1 MIIMP
6 DNNTLTDRSYELIE
20 KIEKRSKLLT
30 AIVIACFILA
40 PVGFGIDVHLYVVA
54 SHQKGDWS
62 DINFAVMAIV
72 SVISGLLLIIG
83 IKEYVRVKDLKRKLS
98 QMELLEET
106 IYNEVL
112 SSNPRLIHD

>member
-1 MIIMP
+1 MP
-6 DNNTLTDRSYELIE
+6 DDNTLTDRSYELVE
-20 KIEKRSKLLT
+20 KIERRSKLLT
-30 AIVIACFILA
+30 AIVIACFVLV
-40 PVGFGIDVHLYVVA
+40 PVGIGIDAHLYQAV

-62 DINFAVMAIV
+62 DINTVIMAIA

-83 IKEYVRVKDLKRKLS
+83 VREYTQIKDLKRKLG

-112 SSNPRLIHD
+112 SPNLHLIR

>member
-1 MIIMP
+1 MP
-6 DNNTLTDRSYELIE
+6 DNNTLTDRSYELVE
-20 KIEKRSKLLT
+20 KIERRSKLLT
-30 AIVIACFILA
+30 AIVIACFILV
-40 PVGFGIDVHLYVVA
+40 PVGIGIDAHLYQTV

-62 DINFAVMAIV
+62 DINTVIMAIV

-83 IKEYVRVKDLKRKLS
+83 VREYTQIKDLKRKLG

-112 SSNPRLIHD
+112 SPNLHLIR

>member
-1 MIIMP
+1 MP
-6 DNNTLTDRSYELIE
+6 DNNTLTDRSYELVE
-20 KIEKRSKLLT
+20 KIERRSKLLT
-30 AIVIACFILA
+30 AIVIACFILV
-40 PVGFGIDVHLYVVA
+40 PVGIGIDAHLYQAV

-62 DINFAVMAIV
+62 DINTVIMAIV

-83 IKEYVRVKDLKRKLS
+83 VREYTQIKDLKRKLG

-112 SSNPRLIHD
+112 GPNLHLIR